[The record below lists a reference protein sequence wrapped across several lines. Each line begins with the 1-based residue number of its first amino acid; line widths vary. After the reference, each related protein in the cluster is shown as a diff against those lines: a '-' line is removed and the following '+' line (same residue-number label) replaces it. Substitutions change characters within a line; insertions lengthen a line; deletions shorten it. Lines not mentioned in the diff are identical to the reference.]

1 MSYTF
6 KPNFETK
13 LNGESISVGDIPK
26 EDTQTVKDIS
36 KGIDK
41 KRFVKNM
48 KKWAKDKR
56 NRRRI
61 VWDPDFIISVEVEVP
76 ES

>member
-1 MSYTF
+1 MNYSF

-13 LNGESISVGDIPK
+13 LNGESISIGNIPK
-26 EDTQTVKDIS
+26 EDTQAVKAIS
-36 KGIDK
+36 RGVDK

-61 VWDPDFIISVEVEVP
+61 VWDPDLIISVEVP
-76 ES
+76 GL